1 MYIKL
6 RYRARLTDP
15 AQADILAAE
24 VADICDSNAWEYQVW
39 EEDWSKPNT
48 LGIALED
55 GEMHAEGHAPLRGIS
70 FSPHPECETV
80 WLTFTPDGILNSLFT
95 LSEPTFT
102 ADDAAY
108 PWNRVKT
115 GFDGAKTHL
124 AICNLFRFLE
134 KKYFANV
141 EILDETGYWQHGDPG
156 RLEKWMDEL
165 NREIK
170 MLDEELA
177 ALEADETLDPK
188 KRHKLS
194 FELIRQHAKR
204 YRPDTD

>member
-6 RYRARLTDP
+6 RYRARLADP
-15 AQADILAAE
+15 TLAATLAAE
-24 VADICDSNAWEYQVW
+24 VADICDSNGWQYRIW

-48 LGIALED
+48 LGMALED
-55 GEMHAEGHAPLRGIS
+55 GELHAEGHAPLRGIS

-134 KKYFANV
+134 KKYFADL
-141 EILDETGYWQHGDPG
+141 EILDETGYWGHGDAA
-156 RLEKWMDEL
+156 RLETWMDEL
-165 NREIK
+165 NRDSK

-177 ALEADETLDPK
+177 ALLTDETIDPK
-188 KRHKLS
+188 KRKDIMYKL
-194 FELIRQHAKR
+194 FRQYGER
-204 YRPDTD
+204 NPPDQD